1 MPVREVHWHEGM
13 FLRPHH
19 FQAAQRRTLHVLQQN
34 VQWDSHHFWGVRKLK
49 IDPDALG
56 AFRFVVRELEARF
69 KDGTGL
75 SVPDDGPEPSLDL
88 KPLFMGRNR
97 LDLFLAIPQLR
108 VGSANQATESSP
120 LGRFKIESLPLEDE
134 NTGVNPQPLTLR
146 TPNFRILTGDDDL
159 AGFSALPLARLEKSE
174 RAEATPKLDAS
185 FIPPLLACDAWSG
198 LQADILQNVFFRL
211 NKKIEVLASQVLSR
225 GITFD
230 SHSQGDGRR
239 LAQLS
244 AMNEAYA
251 LLSNLAFVPG
261 IHPLDAYLEL
271 CRLVGKLSIFGDA
284 VKPPDLPRYDH
295 DDLGGCFWRVKQ
307 YIDALLNEVDEPVY
321 HERPLI
327 GAGLRMQVTIEPA
340 WLESAWQMF
349 LGVRSSI
356 AGDECVKLLTRP
368 EKLGLKIGSS
378 DRVDTIFTR
387 GQEGMRFA
395 PSPRPPRDLPS
406 APNLTYFEITREPP
420 AEWQNVQRSL
430 TLAIRMKEGDIVSN
444 IQGSRELT
452 IRVGSQTAMFQFT
465 LYVVPA
471 VRPGG

>member
-1 MPVREVHWHEGM
+1 M

-19 FQAAQRRTLHVLQQN
+19 FQTAQRHLLHTVHQN
-34 VQWDSHHFWGVRKLK
+34 IRWETHHYWGVRKLK
-49 IDPDALG
+49 IDADALT

-69 KDGTGL
+69 PDGTTL
-75 SVPDDGPEPSLDL
+75 SLPDDGPEPSVDL

-97 LDLFLAIPQLR
+97 VDLFLALPQLR
-108 VGSANQATESSP
+108 IGSANQVGEQSP
-120 LGRFKIESLPLEDE
+120 LGRYKVESLPLEDE
-134 NTGVNPQPLTLR
+134 NTGVNPQPMSMRTL
-146 TPNFRILTGDDDL
+146 NFRIMTGDDDTT
-159 AGFSALPLARLEKSE
+159 GYVVLPIARLEKSE
-174 RAEATPKLDAS
+174 RAEATPKLDGS
-185 FIPPLLACDAWSG
+185 FIPPLLACDGWSM

-211 NKKIEVLASQVLSR
+211 NKKIEVLASQVTSR

-239 LAQLS
+239 LAQLM
-244 AMNEAYA
+244 AMSEAYS

-261 IHPLDAYLEL
+261 IHPLEAYLEM
-271 CRLVGKLSIFGDA
+271 CRLVGKLAIFGDNI
-284 VKPPDLPRYDH
+284 KPPDLPQYNH

-321 HERPLI
+321 HERPFI
-327 GAGLRMQVTIEPA
+327 GAGMRMQVAMEPA
-340 WLESAWQMF
+340 WLEAAWQMF

-356 AGDECVKLLTRP
+356 AGEECVKLLTRP

-378 DRVDTIFTR
+378 DRVDTIFTK
-387 GQEGMRFA
+387 GQEGMRFS
-395 PSPRPPRDLPS
+395 PSPRPPRDLPT

-420 AEWQNVQRSL
+420 TEWQNVQRSL
-430 TLAIRMKEGDIVSN
+430 SLAIRMKEGDIVSN

-452 IRVGSQTAMFQFT
+452 IRVGSQTASFQFT

>member
-1 MPVREVHWHEGM
+1 M

-19 FQAAQRRTLHVLQQN
+19 FQAAQRDVLHTLGRN
-34 VQWDSHHFWGVRKLK
+34 VRWDCHHHWGVRKLR

-69 KDGTGL
+69 PDGTAL
-75 SVPDDGPEPSLDL
+75 ALPDDGPEPSLDL
-88 KPLFMGRNR
+88 KPLFVGKSRVEIS
-97 LDLFLAIPQLR
+97 LAVPQLR
-108 VGSANQATESSP
+108 VGSANQATDAAP
-120 LGRFKIESLPLEDE
+120 LGRFKVESLPIEDE

-146 TPNFRILTGDDDL
+146 SLNFRLLTGDDDPT
-159 AGFSALPLARLEKSE
+159 GYSVLPLARLEKTE

-185 FIPPLLACDAWSG
+185 YIPPLLACDAWAG
-198 LQADILQNVFFRL
+198 LQADILQNIFFRL
-211 NKKIEVLASQVLSR
+211 NKKIEVLASQVISR
-225 GITFD
+225 GISFD

-251 LLSNLAFVPG
+251 LLGNLAFIPG
-261 IHPLDAYLEL
+261 IHPVEAYLEL
-271 CRLVGKLSIFGDA
+271 CRLVGKLAIFGDT
-284 VKPPDLPRYDH
+284 VRPPELPRYDH

-321 HERPLI
+321 HERPFI
-327 GAGLRMQVTIEPA
+327 GAGLRMQVAMEPA

-356 AGDECVKLLTRP
+356 AGEECIKLLTRP

-378 DRVDTIFTR
+378 DRVDTIFTK
-387 GQEGMRFA
+387 GQEGMRFT

-420 AEWQNVQRSL
+420 AEWQAVQRSL

-452 IRVGSQTAMFQFT
+452 IRVGSQTASFQFT